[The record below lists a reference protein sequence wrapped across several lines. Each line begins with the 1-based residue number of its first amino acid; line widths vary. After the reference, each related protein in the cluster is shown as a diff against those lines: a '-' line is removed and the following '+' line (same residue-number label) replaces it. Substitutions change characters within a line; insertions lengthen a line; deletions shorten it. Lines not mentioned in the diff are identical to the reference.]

1 MRNPQVYV
9 LALIAKGDI
18 SLHAWLKIAN
28 QNGQCRTMFSCIF
41 NLCDVRMRR
50 SIACFASRG
59 YLRGPPEKRSRFLG
73 IVLSGESR

>member
-28 QNGQCRTMFSCIF
+28 QNGQWRTMFSCIF
-41 NLCDVRMRR
+41 NLCDVRMRIT
-50 SIACFASRG
+50 IACIGATSG
-59 YLRGPPEKRSRFLG
+59 
-73 IVLSGESR
+73 VLLKKEVGF

>member
-28 QNGQCRTMFSCIF
+28 QNGQCRIQCSLAFLICVI
-41 NLCDVRMRR
+41 C
-50 SIACFASRG
+50 ACA
-59 YLRGPPEKRSRFLG
+59 YLLP
-73 IVLSGESR
+73 VLRPGATSGVLLKKVGF

>member
-41 NLCDVRMRR
+41 NLCDVRMRI
-50 SIACFASRG
+50 SIACIASRG
-59 YLRGPPEKRSRFLG
+59 YLRGPP
-73 IVLSGESR
+73 

>member
-28 QNGQCRTMFSCIF
+28 QNGQCSTMFSCIF
-41 NLCDVRMRR
+41 NLYDVRMRI
-50 SIACFASRG
+50 SIAYIASRG
-59 YLRGPPEKRSRFLG
+59 YLRGPP
-73 IVLSGESR
+73 